1 MLLLHI
7 LPLAIVIV
15 AQSADDL
22 LVSTQSGPVKGHYV
36 PGKPTV
42 REFLG
47 IPYGAPPVGDLRWAP
62 AIQPPRWNTPLEAKA
77 FSPACYNVVPTGY
90 DLGASP
96 TIVNTPKPFAEDEDC
111 VGLFLVMI
119 CDSQFYADEN

>member
-7 LPLAIVIV
+7 LPLALVIV
-15 AQSADDL
+15 AQSADGL
-22 LVSTQSGPVKGHYV
+22 LVSTQSGPIKGHYV

-90 DLGASP
+90 NLGASP
-96 TIVNTPKPFAEDEDC
+96 TTVNTPKPLVEDEDC
-111 VGLFLVMI
+111 GGLFLVMI
-119 CDSQFYADEN
+119 CDSQCCADEN